1 MCKVCGHVVGTSDST
16 TNFWLL
22 VWIGNCFTHNW
33 SADVKIIGGQ
43 SEDSFSLSGYI
54 SSIHVRI
61 IEQLQP
67 RVVERFEYIG

>member
-1 MCKVCGHVVGTSDST
+1 M
-16 TNFWLL
+16 
-22 VWIGNCFTHNW
+22 
-33 SADVKIIGGQ
+33 KIIGGQ